1 MGRSGLYLRIAPLIL
16 TGLILAGCGNLS
28 VIEEVV
34 LGTTAGAVYGGRTPA
49 HEIQQTYY
57 LGVFDPQE
65 QLPPTVYR
73 VRLHGQANALS
84 FVKFASGWLPAATVD
99 SLGTTIAWEQPTDR
113 NSRAGSSAGGAPAVQ
128 ANGLAAGIV
137 PTGTDAKSGPAP
149 SIFKGR
155 RLVLFGPEGFREAP
169 ADHRLV
175 IAMGTDPQAYFDASN
190 QAMGV
195 IAQAMQKTGDS
206 GTIALQGD
214 LFEALKVTLARRKA
228 LAELKVQVA
237 GMEP

>member
-1 MGRSGLYLRIAPLIL
+1 M
-16 TGLILAGCGNLS
+16 LAVLAMAAATSACGNLTT
-28 VIEEVV
+28 IEEVV
-34 LGTTAGAVYGGRTPA
+34 LGTTAGAVYGGRSPA

-99 SLGTTIAWEQPTDR
+99 SLGTTIKWNTTKPNTTAGQVQGPT
-113 NSRAGSSAGGAPAVQ
+113 
-128 ANGLAAGIV
+128 I
-137 PTGTDAKSGPAP
+137 GPADGP
-149 SIFKGR
+149 ADNGEKPGSIFKGR

-169 ADHRLV
+169 DAHRLV

-195 IAQAMQKTGDS
+195 IAQALQETGGEGNATLDAELFAAVQV
-206 GTIALQGD
+206 AL
-214 LFEALKVTLARRKA
+214 ERRKA
-228 LAELKVQVA
+228 LARLKARVDRR
-237 GMEP
+237 PS

>member
-1 MGRSGLYLRIAPLIL
+1 M
-16 TGLILAGCGNLS
+16 LAVLAMAAATSACGNLTA
-28 VIEEVV
+28 IEEV
-34 LGTTAGAVYGGRTPA
+34 LIGSSAGALYGSRSPA

-99 SLGTTIAWEQPTDR
+99 SLGTTIRWE
-113 NSRAGSSAGGAPAVQ
+113 GK
-128 ANGLAAGIV
+128 
-137 PTGTDAKSGPAP
+137 DAKGTKVGQVQGPTIGPADGSADNGQKP
-149 SIFKGR
+149 ASIFKGR

-169 ADHRLV
+169 DAHRLV

-195 IAQAMQKTGDS
+195 IAQALHQTGGD
-206 GTIALQGD
+206 GTARLDAELFAAVQVAL
-214 LFEALKVTLARRKA
+214 ERRKA
-228 LAELKVQVA
+228 LARLKA
-237 GMEP
+237 RIDGRPS